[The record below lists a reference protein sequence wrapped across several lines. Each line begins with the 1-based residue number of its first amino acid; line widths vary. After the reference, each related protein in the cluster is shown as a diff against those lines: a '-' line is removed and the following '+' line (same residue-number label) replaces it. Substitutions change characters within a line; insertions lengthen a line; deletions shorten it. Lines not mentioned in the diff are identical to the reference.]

1 MTPGAARIGTCWV
14 TARSKPR
21 YPIDFLSLERVGPN
35 REFRFDSGV
44 AERLERPFPSFRRR
58 LFRQRRDGLRVRRRR
73 SLLMRT
79 NVCTDPPAPSTLHS
93 GRIRDDG
100 GTTRATQLSIGI
112 AAGERLRKRHVI
124 NGGHGRVTGGIGRR
138 LIGVHVLVTIK
149 EECNMQSRSLLTP
162 MAVAGK
168 PG

>member
-1 MTPGAARIGTCWV
+1 
-14 TARSKPR
+14 
-21 YPIDFLSLERVGPN
+21 
-35 REFRFDSGV
+35 
-44 AERLERPFPSFRRR
+44 
-58 LFRQRRDGLRVRRRR
+58 
-73 SLLMRT
+73 
-79 NVCTDPPAPSTLHS
+79 
-93 GRIRDDG
+93 
-100 GTTRATQLSIGI
+100 
-112 AAGERLRKRHVI
+112 VI